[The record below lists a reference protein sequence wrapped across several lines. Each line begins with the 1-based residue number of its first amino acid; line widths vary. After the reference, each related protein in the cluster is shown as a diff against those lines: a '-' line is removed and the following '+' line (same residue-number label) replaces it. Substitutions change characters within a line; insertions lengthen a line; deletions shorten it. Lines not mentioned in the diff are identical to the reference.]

1 MADYKN
7 SGNLGG
13 LVMAKSI
20 PITINGITYPSILQA
35 AIALEM
41 PRDTLYYRLKYWKL
55 TPDDVANLP
64 RRKYSYKHRPTTQ
77 VRKRWL
83 FDGQKYTTAEA
94 TALLGI
100 KRRKLYSSFSDTE
113 HDLIGTKRRCKISKS
128 KAYGLFRGAC
138 K

>member
-1 MADYKN
+1 
-7 SGNLGG
+7 
-13 LVMAKSI
+13 MAKSI

-64 RRKYSYKHRPTTQ
+64 RRKYSYKHRPTVQ
-77 VRKRWL
+77 FRKRWL

-94 TALLGI
+94 AAFLGME
-100 KRRKLYSSFSDTE
+100 RRKLYAVFNDTD
-113 HDLIGTKRRCKISKS
+113 HDLIGTKRRGK
-128 KAYGLFRGAC
+128 
-138 K
+138 